1 MENVRRI
8 YVEKKNGFDVE
19 AKGVLAD
26 LKENL
31 SLKGLKDV
39 RIINRYDVSGV
50 SDEEYQKARNL
61 IFSEPPVDNAYDEE
75 IEISEGKVFAV
86 EFLPGQF
93 DQRAASAEECISI
106 LTEKERPTVRSAKV
120 YVLIGD
126 ISDEETEAVKNYVI
140 NPVEAR
146 EASLEKPTS
155 LVMETVVPDDVATV
169 DGFTEMDES
178 KMEEFLSKMGFAMD
192 MDDLAFCQKYFKDT
206 EKRNPTITELRMI
219 DTYWS
224 DHCRHTTFSTE
235 LTEVSFGDGDYRKP
249 MEDTYKEYLQT
260 HSEIFKGREDKFVC
274 LMDLALMAM
283 KKLKKHLREEGVH

>member
-120 YVLIGD
+120 YVL
-126 ISDEETEAVKNYVI
+126 
-140 NPVEAR
+140 
-146 EASLEKPTS
+146 
-155 LVMETVVPDDVATV
+155 TVSYT
-169 DGFTEMDES
+169 
-178 KMEEFLSKMGFAMD
+178 
-192 MDDLAFCQKYFKDT
+192 
-206 EKRNPTITELRMI
+206 
-219 DTYWS
+219 
-224 DHCRHTTFSTE
+224 
-235 LTEVSFGDGDYRKP
+235 
-249 MEDTYKEYLQT
+249 
-260 HSEIFKGREDKFVC
+260 
-274 LMDLALMAM
+274 
-283 KKLKKHLREEGVH
+283 HLRALKSRLRLLWKQLFPMTLRQLTALPKWTRAKWKNSF

>member
-50 SDEEYQKARNL
+50 SDE
-61 IFSEPPVDNAYDEE
+61 EE

-146 EASLEKPTS
+146 EQRSRAKWPTFFQRWALQWIWTTLHS
-155 LVMETVVPDDVATV
+155 VR
-169 DGFTEMDES
+169 S
-178 KMEEFLSKMGFAMD
+178 
-192 MDDLAFCQKYFKDT
+192 
-206 EKRNPTITELRMI
+206 ILRI
-219 DTYWS
+219 
-224 DHCRHTTFSTE
+224 
-235 LTEVSFGDGDYRKP
+235 RKSVI
-249 MEDTYKEYLQT
+249 LQLQN
-260 HSEIFKGREDKFVC
+260 FV
-274 LMDLALMAM
+274 
-283 KKLKKHLREEGVH
+283 

>member
-146 EASLEKPTS
+146 ALKSRLR
-155 LVMETVVPDDVATV
+155 
-169 DGFTEMDES
+169 
-178 KMEEFLSKMGFAMD
+178 LSWKQLFPM
-192 MDDLAFCQKYFKDT
+192 T
-206 EKRNPTITELRMI
+206 LRQLTALPKWTRAKWKNFFQRWALQWI
-219 DTYWS
+219 W
-224 DHCRHTTFSTE
+224 TTLHSVRSI
-235 LTEVSFGDGDYRKP
+235 LRIRKSVI
-249 MEDTYKEYLQT
+249 LQLQN
-260 HSEIFKGREDKFVC
+260 FV
-274 LMDLALMAM
+274 
-283 KKLKKHLREEGVH
+283 

>member
-192 MDDLAFCQKYFKDT
+192 MYNLCTSLQKWDA
-206 EKRNPTITELRMI
+206 NPCSRWITCG
-219 DTYWS
+219 T
-224 DHCRHTTFSTE
+224 
-235 LTEVSFGDGDYRKP
+235 
-249 MEDTYKEYLQT
+249 
-260 HSEIFKGREDKFVC
+260 
-274 LMDLALMAM
+274 A
-283 KKLKKHLREEGVH
+283 

>member
-146 EASLEKPTS
+146 EASLEKPTY
-155 LVMETVVPDDVATV
+155 LLWKQLFPMT
-169 DGFTEMDES
+169 
-178 KMEEFLSKMGFAMD
+178 
-192 MDDLAFCQKYFKDT
+192 
-206 EKRNPTITELRMI
+206 LRQLTALPKWTRAKWKSFFQRWALQWI
-219 DTYWS
+219 W
-224 DHCRHTTFSTE
+224 TTLHSVRSI
-235 LTEVSFGDGDYRKP
+235 LRIRKSVI
-249 MEDTYKEYLQT
+249 LQLQN
-260 HSEIFKGREDKFVC
+260 FV
-274 LMDLALMAM
+274 
-283 KKLKKHLREEGVH
+283 

>member
-86 EFLPGQF
+86 EFLP
-93 DQRAASAEECISI
+93 
-106 LTEKERPTVRSAKV
+106 
-120 YVLIGD
+120 
-126 ISDEETEAVKNYVI
+126 
-140 NPVEAR
+140 
-146 EASLEKPTS
+146 
-155 LVMETVVPDDVATV
+155 
-169 DGFTEMDES
+169 
-178 KMEEFLSKMGFAMD
+178 
-192 MDDLAFCQKYFKDT
+192 
-206 EKRNPTITELRMI
+206 
-219 DTYWS
+219 
-224 DHCRHTTFSTE
+224 
-235 LTEVSFGDGDYRKP
+235 
-249 MEDTYKEYLQT
+249 
-260 HSEIFKGREDKFVC
+260 
-274 LMDLALMAM
+274 
-283 KKLKKHLREEGVH
+283 

>member
-8 YVEKKNGFDVE
+8 YVEKKTDLTLRQR
-19 AKGVLAD
+19 VLAD

-146 EASLEKPTS
+146 EASFS
-155 LVMETVVPDDVATV
+155 AD
-169 DGFTEMDES
+169 
-178 KMEEFLSKMGFAMD
+178 FA
-192 MDDLAFCQKYFKDT
+192 CYGNSCS
-206 EKRNPTITELRMI
+206 R
-219 DTYWS
+219 
-224 DHCRHTTFSTE
+224 
-235 LTEVSFGDGDYRKP
+235 
-249 MEDTYKEYLQT
+249 
-260 HSEIFKGREDKFVC
+260 
-274 LMDLALMAM
+274 
-283 KKLKKHLREEGVH
+283 

>member
-19 AKGVLAD
+19 AKGVLAV

-155 LVMETVVPDDVATV
+155 LVMETVVPDDVAKWTRAKWKNFFQRWALQWIWTTLHSV
-169 DGFTEMDES
+169 RS
-178 KMEEFLSKMGFAMD
+178 
-192 MDDLAFCQKYFKDT
+192 
-206 EKRNPTITELRMI
+206 ILRI
-219 DTYWS
+219 
-224 DHCRHTTFSTE
+224 
-235 LTEVSFGDGDYRKP
+235 RKSVI
-249 MEDTYKEYLQT
+249 LQLQN
-260 HSEIFKGREDKFVC
+260 FV
-274 LMDLALMAM
+274 
-283 KKLKKHLREEGVH
+283 

>member
-61 IFSEPPVDNAYDEE
+61 IFSEPPVDNAYDEK

-169 DGFTEMDES
+169 DGFTEMDKS

-224 DHCRHTTFSTE
+224 DHCRHTTFSTKINDVKINNGKYADVIKAAYDE
-235 LTEVSFGDGDYRKP
+235 YKAAKADLYAPDR
-249 MEDTYKEYLQT
+249 DT
-260 HSEIFKGREDKFVC
+260 C
-274 LMDLALMAM
+274 LMNMATIIV
-283 KKLKKHLREEGVH
+283 KQLKKQGLLKEIDE

>member
-146 EASLEKPTS
+146 EGALKSRLR
-155 LVMETVVPDDVATV
+155 
-169 DGFTEMDES
+169 
-178 KMEEFLSKMGFAMD
+178 LSWKQLFPM
-192 MDDLAFCQKYFKDT
+192 T
-206 EKRNPTITELRMI
+206 LRQLTALPKWTRAKWKNFFQRWALQWI
-219 DTYWS
+219 W
-224 DHCRHTTFSTE
+224 TTLHSVRSI
-235 LTEVSFGDGDYRKP
+235 LRIRKSVI
-249 MEDTYKEYLQT
+249 LQLQN
-260 HSEIFKGREDKFVC
+260 FV
-274 LMDLALMAM
+274 
-283 KKLKKHLREEGVH
+283 

>member
-86 EFLPGQF
+86 EFLRLKNVFQF
-93 DQRAASAEECISI
+93 LR
-106 LTEKERPTVRSAKV
+106 
-120 YVLIGD
+120 
-126 ISDEETEAVKNYVI
+126 
-140 NPVEAR
+140 
-146 EASLEKPTS
+146 
-155 LVMETVVPDDVATV
+155 
-169 DGFTEMDES
+169 
-178 KMEEFLSKMGFAMD
+178 
-192 MDDLAFCQKYFKDT
+192 
-206 EKRNPTITELRMI
+206 KRNVRL
-219 DTYWS
+219 
-224 DHCRHTTFSTE
+224 
-235 LTEVSFGDGDYRKP
+235 
-249 MEDTYKEYLQT
+249 
-260 HSEIFKGREDKFVC
+260 
-274 LMDLALMAM
+274 
-283 KKLKKHLREEGVH
+283 

>member
-1 MENVRRI
+1 MLK
-8 YVEKKNGFDVE
+8 KKNGFDVE

-31 SLKGLKDV
+31 SLKVLKNV

-140 NPVEAR
+140 NLLRQERRALKSRLRLLWKQLFPMTLRQLTAYRNGR
-146 EASLEKPTS
+146 EQNGRIS
-155 LVMETVVPDDVATV
+155 
-169 DGFTEMDES
+169 
-178 KMEEFLSKMGFAMD
+178 
-192 MDDLAFCQKYFKDT
+192 FKDGLCNGYG
-206 EKRNPTITELRMI
+206 RPCIL
-219 DTYWS
+219 S
-224 DHCRHTTFSTE
+224 
-235 LTEVSFGDGDYRKP
+235 EVF
-249 MEDTYKEYLQT
+249 
-260 HSEIFKGREDKFVC
+260 
-274 LMDLALMAM
+274 
-283 KKLKKHLREEGVH
+283 

>member
-86 EFLPGQF
+86 EFYPGQF
-93 DQRAASAEECISI
+93 DQRAASAEEMYFNSYGKG
-106 LTEKERPTVRSAKV
+106 T
-120 YVLIGD
+120 
-126 ISDEETEAVKNYVI
+126 SDCKKCKGICSY
-140 NPVEAR
+140 R
-146 EASLEKPTS
+146 R
-155 LVMETVVPDDVATV
+155 
-169 DGFTEMDES
+169 
-178 KMEEFLSKMGFAMD
+178 
-192 MDDLAFCQKYFKDT
+192 YF
-206 EKRNPTITELRMI
+206 R
-219 DTYWS
+219 
-224 DHCRHTTFSTE
+224 
-235 LTEVSFGDGDYRKP
+235 
-249 MEDTYKEYLQT
+249 
-260 HSEIFKGREDKFVC
+260 
-274 LMDLALMAM
+274 
-283 KKLKKHLREEGVH
+283 

>member
-146 EASLEKPTS
+146 EASLES
-155 LVMETVVPDDVATV
+155 
-169 DGFTEMDES
+169 
-178 KMEEFLSKMGFAMD
+178 
-192 MDDLAFCQKYFKDT
+192 
-206 EKRNPTITELRMI
+206 RLRLLWKQLFPMTLRQLTALPKWTRAKWKNFFQRWALQWI
-219 DTYWS
+219 W
-224 DHCRHTTFSTE
+224 TTLHSVRSI
-235 LTEVSFGDGDYRKP
+235 LRIRKSVI
-249 MEDTYKEYLQT
+249 LQLQN
-260 HSEIFKGREDKFVC
+260 FV
-274 LMDLALMAM
+274 
-283 KKLKKHLREEGVH
+283 